1 VENRLS
7 KVDTITGSL
16 SENVV
21 CRSDLSAEQIVINR
35 RKLFFLMLIPIL
47 IIVSAQLLWLAVQR
61 GQVDL
66 LALLGTRN
74 QGLLLSSALNVKN
87 LPMLD
92 VEGQPWFISDQ
103 YDWYLLLRHSGDC
116 DQACIERN
124 RLSHNIHLALG
135 REFNRVQVIELYPSS
150 AKRNVPSIGSIQ
162 LILEPSLW
170 QGLFVN
176 QPAAAQ
182 SDLYVLDSQGYIA
195 LHYPL
200 LRTQFGLDRK
210 FGLNE
215 ELASNQQPGL
225 NQHSRPLSEP
235 DQQQPFSDS
244 VFSGKQ
250 VLKDV
255 KFLLKTS
262 QVRPHE

>member
-1 VENRLS
+1 
-7 KVDTITGSL
+7 
-16 SENVV
+16 
-21 CRSDLSAEQIVINR
+21 
-35 RKLFFLMLIPIL
+35 
-47 IIVSAQLLWLAVQR
+47 LWLAVQR

-74 QGLLLSSALNVKN
+74 QGLLLSPALNVKN

-92 VEGQPWFISDQ
+92 AEGQPWFISDQ
-103 YDWYLLLRHSGDC
+103 YDWYLLVRHSGDC

-135 REFNRVQVIELYPSS
+135 REFNRVQAIELYPSS
-150 AKRNVPSIGSIQ
+150 AKRNDPSMGSIQ

-170 QGLFVN
+170 QALFVN

-200 LRTQFGLDRK
+200 LRAQFGL
-210 FGLNE
+210 
-215 ELASNQQPGL
+215 NQY
-225 NQHSRPLSEP
+225 HSSLQESEHE
-235 DQQQPFSDS
+235 QPFSERA
-244 VFSGKQ
+244 FSGKQ